1 MHFLMKNMNLE
12 NENGGQIEMKYA
24 YVGSVVKLFYRL
36 SAYKEEGVDMA
47 IDHAKNMSILT
58 KALGYVPLSTP
69 LMFCGVYDDGK
80 DRDLLINVGIDLMKR
95 CHAFI
100 FDSSLL
106 PISNGLNGE
115 YELAKSIKSE
125 NSTFKIIDVSNLTVE
140 DRDQIHYHL
149 CEYKFDSKELHRIFD
164 VVTYL
169 SNYWDI
175 P

>member
-1 MHFLMKNMNLE
+1 MHFLMTNMSLE

-24 YVGSVVKLFYRL
+24 YVGSVVNLFYRL

-47 IDHAKNMSILT
+47 IAHAKNMSILT

-69 LMFCGVYDDGK
+69 LMFCGVYDDVK

-95 CHAFI
+95 CHTFI
-100 FDSSLL
+100 FDSRLL

-125 NSTFKIIDVSNLTVE
+125 NSTFKIIDVSNLTDE
-140 DRDQIHYHL
+140 DRGQIHSFIR
-149 CEYKFDSKELHRIFD
+149 ENNFGSEELNHILD
-164 VVTYL
+164 VVKSI
-169 SNYWDI
+169 SNY
-175 P
+175 